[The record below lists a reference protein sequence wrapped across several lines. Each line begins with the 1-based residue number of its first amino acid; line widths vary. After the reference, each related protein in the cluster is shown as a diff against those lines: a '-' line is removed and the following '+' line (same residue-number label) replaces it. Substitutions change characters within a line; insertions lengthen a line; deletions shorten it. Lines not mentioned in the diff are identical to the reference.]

1 MDSMPV
7 RTLAIPSLDSEIHKS
22 TDPDTKV
29 SHVENTSEPVTI
41 EHHEHLPSKHLPRG
55 LAQTGE
61 EQEKQW
67 FVGSIDQG
75 TTSSRFLV
83 FDGEGNPVAS
93 HQIEFENIY
102 PDSG

>member
-1 MDSMPV
+1 MDSMPI
-7 RTLAIPSLDSEIHKS
+7 RTIAIPPLDNELHKS

-29 SHVENTSEPVTI
+29 SHVEDASEPVTI
-41 EHHEHLPSKHLPRG
+41 EHHAHLPQG